1 MDLSIRQGE
10 TLSLTITVDDSTA
23 DTLRF
28 LAENDDGD
36 SIDETVN
43 FADVDG
49 VRTAVVETN
58 DTNIPT
64 GDYEYMLTITYDG
77 GIVEKLPDSD
87 CESDDCTL
95 PTLTIC
101 EALDVGVS

>member
-10 TLSLTITVDDSTA
+10 TLSLTITVDDLTA
-23 DTLRF
+23 DTVRF
-28 LAENDDGD
+28 LAENGDGD

-43 FADVDG
+43 FSTVDG
-49 VRTAVVETN
+49 VRTASIETN
-58 DTNIPT
+58 DTNLPI
-64 GDYEYMLTITYDG
+64 GDYEYMLTVTYDG
-77 GIVEKLPDSD
+77 GIVEKLPDSNCDSED
-87 CESDDCTL
+87 CSL